1 MNKTQVMAL
10 LRSHKDE
17 RGIEKRRASKP
28 AGLKHFGI
36 GLTTLRKLGKQ
47 IGRDHELALKL
58 WESDVYDA
66 KALALLI
73 DDPKKITREQAESQ
87 VEKVDVGFLSHIF
100 SSCDASLAKTP
111 FVVELADD
119 WINSKGL
126 ERRCCGYGLLYEV
139 SKFTSK
145 KAPENA
151 HFLSHIARIKKS
163 YLKEKPPVH
172 MPMGV
177 ALMGIGKRNATL
189 NAAAL
194 KVAKAIGP
202 IENPS
207 SGEHCEPLDVAKHL
221 STERLRKKLGIKPYR
236 LPT

>member
-73 DDPKKITREQAESQ
+73 DDPKKITREHPSMAAGPPPHLRHRNQ
-87 VEKVDVGFLSHIF
+87 VPQVLR
-100 SSCDASLAKTP
+100 T
-111 FVVELADD
+111 
-119 WINSKGL
+119 
-126 ERRCCGYGLLYEV
+126 
-139 SKFTSK
+139 KFTV
-145 KAPENA
+145 N
-151 HFLSHIARIKKS
+151 
-163 YLKEKPPVH
+163 
-172 MPMGV
+172 
-177 ALMGIGKRNATL
+177 
-189 NAAAL
+189 
-194 KVAKAIGP
+194 
-202 IENPS
+202 
-207 SGEHCEPLDVAKHL
+207 
-221 STERLRKKLGIKPYR
+221 
-236 LPT
+236 